1 MATRMILNEIVSY
14 QQLASLPAGT
24 LDPKSRLMM
33 VYAMCGF
40 ANIGSLGIMLA
51 AYNVLIPERR
61 AEFVSL
67 APRSLIAGTLVTC
80 ITASVVGTLYC
91 YHL

>member
-1 MATRMILNEIVSY
+1 
-14 QQLASLPAGT
+14 
-24 LDPKSRLMM
+24 MM

-61 AEFVSL
+61 SEFLSM
-67 APRSLIAGTLVTC
+67 AMRSLMAGTLVTC
-80 ITASVVGTLYC
+80 ITATLVGAFFI
-91 YHL
+91 